1 MPILPLLGLR
11 QKDDHE
17 FKASLGYMTHFRLD
31 YLATETSE
39 RIKEKLRWEWG
50 KKMKRK

>member
-17 FKASLGYMTHFRLD
+17 FKASLGYTIQFRLAH
-31 YLATETSE
+31 LATETSE
-39 RIKEKLRWEWG
+39 RIKENLRREWG
-50 KKMKRK
+50 KTMRRR